1 MAKQMI
7 YGEEARK
14 KLLDGITAATDA
26 IKVTLG
32 PKARTVVLDKSFGSP
47 TIINDGV
54 TIAKDIELPD
64 PYENMGAQ
72 LVKEVASKAQDNAGD
87 GTSTAAI
94 LAQSLSS
101 YGLRNVS
108 AGMSPVNLKSG
119 FDKAIETVVS
129 ELKSASKPVK
139 ESGEVIEQVASI
151 SANNDSEIGSLI
163 ASAVEKV
170 GHDGIITVEEAKSME
185 TSLKVVEGMEFDKGY
200 VSPYMITDREK
211 REAILEN
218 PKILLTDHT
227 VSSAQDLI
235 PALEVAVKQTK
246 SPLLIIS
253 KDLEGEALATLV
265 LNVASKVV
273 KACAVK
279 APGFGDEQ
287 GEQLEDIAILTGGT
301 VVVKDQGSELKDI
314 TETHL
319 GTAEKVIIGKN
330 KTTLISGGGSKKAID
345 ERVSILKSQ
354 SNVATSKWDKE
365 KLDKRIGR
373 LSGGVAVL
381 EIGAATETEM
391 KEKKGRVDD
400 ALSATRAA
408 MAEGVV
414 AGGGV
419 ALLRASDSLEAKVIK
434 NTGNLSAEESVGVKI
449 VKDALAIPARQI
461 AENAGED
468 GSVVVSKIREGKGN
482 FGFNARTNTY
492 EDLMKAGVV
501 DPVKVTRNAIQAA
514 GSIAGLVLTTETL
527 VCDIPEENSGMPA
540 MPDMGGMGGMGGMM

>member
-1 MAKQMI
+1 MI

-14 KLLDGITAATDA
+14 KLLDGITIATDA

-32 PKARTVVLDKSFGSP
+32 PKARTVILDKSFGSP

-72 LVKEVASKAQDNAGD
+72 LVKEVAIKAQDNAGD

-94 LAQSLSS
+94 LAQSLSY

-108 AGMSPVNLKSG
+108 AGMSPVNLRSG
-119 FDKAIETVVS
+119 FDKAIEMVVS

-227 VSSAQDLI
+227 ISSAQDLI

-301 VVVKDQGSELKDI
+301 VIVKDQGSELKEI
-314 TETHL
+314 TEAHL

-400 ALSATRAA
+400 ALNATRAA

-419 ALLRASDSLEAKVIK
+419 ALLRASESLEKLA
-434 NTGNLSAEESVGVKI
+434 GELSDEESVGVKI
-449 VKDALAIPARQI
+449 VRDALAIPSRQI
-461 AENAGED
+461 ADNAGED

-492 EDLMKAGVV
+492 EDLMKAGVI

-514 GSIAGLVLTTETL
+514 GSIAGLILTTETL
-527 VCDIPEENSGMPA
+527 ICDIPEENSGMPA
-540 MPDMGGMGGMGGMM
+540 MPDMGGMGGMM

>member
-1 MAKQMI
+1 MI

-14 KLLDGITAATDA
+14 KLLDGINSATDA

-64 PYENMGAQ
+64 AYENMGAQ

-94 LAQSLSS
+94 LAQSLST

-119 FDKAIETVVS
+119 FDKAIETVVT
-129 ELKSASKPVK
+129 ELKSASKPV

-151 SANNDSEIGSLI
+151 SANNDAEIGKLI
-163 ASAVEKV
+163 ADAVDKV

-211 REAILEN
+211 REAVLEN

-227 VSSAQDLI
+227 VSAAQDLI
-235 PALEVAVKQTK
+235 PALEVAVKQSK

-287 GEQLEDIAILTGGT
+287 GEQLEDLAILTGGT
-301 VVVKDQGSELKDI
+301 VVVKDQGSEVKDI
-314 TETHL
+314 TEMHL
-319 GTAEKVIIGKN
+319 GNAEKVIIGKN
-330 KTTLISGGGSKKAID
+330 KTTIISGGGDKKGIE
-345 ERVSILKSQ
+345 ERVSILRSQ
-354 SNVATSKWDKE
+354 SKVSTSKWDKE

-391 KEKKGRVDD
+391 KEKKARVDD
-400 ALSATRAA
+400 ALNATRAA

-414 AGGGV
+414 VGGGV
-419 ALLRASDSLEAKVIK
+419 ALLRASESLNKLAGK
-434 NTGNLSAEESVGVKI
+434 LSDEESVGVKI
-449 VKDALAIPARQI
+449 VRDALAIPAKQI
-461 AENAGED
+461 AENSGED
-468 GSVVVSKIREGKGN
+468 GSVIVSKIVEGKNN
-482 FGFNARTNTY
+482 FGFNARTNTF

-527 VCDIPEENSGMPA
+527 VADIPEENGGAMPA

>member
-1 MAKQMI
+1 MI

-14 KLLDGITAATDA
+14 KLLDGITTATDA

-32 PKARTVVLDKSFGSP
+32 PKARTVILDKSFGSP

-72 LVKEVASKAQDNAGD
+72 LVKEVAIKAQDNAGD

-94 LAQSLSS
+94 LAQSLSY

-108 AGMSPVNLKSG
+108 AGMSPVNLRSG
-119 FDKAIETVVS
+119 FDKAIEMVVS

-227 VSSAQDLI
+227 VSSAPDLI
-235 PALEVAVKQTK
+235 PALEVAVKQSK
-246 SPLLIIS
+246 KPLLIIS

-265 LNVASKVV
+265 LNVVSGHV

-301 VVVKDQGSELKDI
+301 VIVKDQGSELKDI
-314 TETHL
+314 TEAHL

-400 ALSATRAA
+400 ALNATRAA

-419 ALLRASDSLEAKVIK
+419 ALLRASESLEKLA
-434 NTGNLSAEESVGVKI
+434 GELSDEESVGVKI
-449 VKDALAIPARQI
+449 VRDALAIPSRQI
-461 AENAGED
+461 ADNAGED

-492 EDLMKAGVV
+492 EDLMKAGVI

-514 GSIAGLVLTTETL
+514 GSIAGLILTTETL

>member
-14 KLLDGITAATDA
+14 KLLDGITTATDA

-32 PKARTVVLDKSFGSP
+32 PKARTVILDKSFGSP

-72 LVKEVASKAQDNAGD
+72 LVKEVAIKAQDNAGD

-94 LAQSLSS
+94 LAQSLSY

-119 FDKAIETVVS
+119 FDKAIEMVVS

-227 VSSAQDLI
+227 ISSAQDLI

-301 VVVKDQGSELKDI
+301 VIVKDQGSELKEI
-314 TETHL
+314 TEAHL

-400 ALSATRAA
+400 ALNATRAA

-419 ALLRASDSLEAKVIK
+419 ALLRASESLEKLA
-434 NTGNLSAEESVGVKI
+434 GELSDEESVGVKI
-449 VKDALAIPARQI
+449 VRDALAIPSRQI
-461 AENAGED
+461 ADNAGED

-514 GSIAGLVLTTETL
+514 GSIAGLILTTETL

-540 MPDMGGMGGMGGMM
+540 MPDMGGMGGMM

>member
-1 MAKQMI
+1 MKSSKILTLAVAFTVLASVGMPI
-7 YGEEARK
+7 FS
-14 KLLDGITAATDA
+14 
-26 IKVTLG
+26 LG
-32 PKARTVVLDKSFGSP
+32 PVANAAADDPVVNVKIGLL
-47 TIINDGV
+47 NDATGP
-54 TIAKDIELPD
+54 IAVYSE
-64 PYENMGAQ
+64 GF
-72 LVKEVASKAQDNAGD
+72 
-87 GTSTAAI
+87 T
-94 LAQSLSS
+94 LA
-101 YGLRNVS
+101 V
-108 AGMSPVNLKSG
+108 P
-119 FDKAIETVVS
+119 
-129 ELKSASKPVK
+129 
-139 ESGEVIEQVASI
+139 
-151 SANNDSEIGSLI
+151 
-163 ASAVEKV
+163 
-170 GHDGIITVEEAKSME
+170 
-185 TSLKVVEGMEFDKGY
+185 
-200 VSPYMITDREK
+200 
-211 REAILEN
+211 
-218 PKILLTDHT
+218 
-227 VSSAQDLI
+227 
-235 PALEVAVKQTK
+235 
-246 SPLLIIS
+246 
-253 KDLEGEALATLV
+253 
-265 LNVASKVV
+265 
-273 KACAVK
+273 
-279 APGFGDEQ
+279 FGDEQ

-314 TETHL
+314 TEAHL
-319 GTAEKVIIGKN
+319 GAAEKVIIGKN

-400 ALSATRAA
+400 ALNATRAA

-419 ALLRASDSLEAKVIK
+419 ALLRASESLRKLAGK
-434 NTGNLSAEESVGVKI
+434 LSDEESVGVKI
-449 VKDALAIPARQI
+449 VRDALAIPSRQI
-461 AENAGED
+461 ADNAGED

-492 EDLMKAGVV
+492 EDLMKAGVI

>member
-32 PKARTVVLDKSFGSP
+32 PKARTVILDKSFGSP

-72 LVKEVASKAQDNAGD
+72 LVKEVAIKAQDNAGD

-94 LAQSLSS
+94 LAQALSY

-163 ASAVEKV
+163 ARAVEKV

-301 VVVKDQGSELKDI
+301 VIVKDQGSELKDI
-314 TETHL
+314 TEAHL

-330 KTTLISGGGSKKAID
+330 NTTLISGGGSKKAID

-400 ALSATRAA
+400 ALNATRAA

-419 ALLRASDSLEAKVIK
+419 ALLRASESLEKLAGK
-434 NTGNLSAEESVGVKI
+434 LSDEESVGVKI
-449 VKDALAIPARQI
+449 VRDALAIPSRQI
-461 AENAGED
+461 ADNAGED

-514 GSIAGLVLTTETL
+514 GSIAGLILTTETL

>member
-32 PKARTVVLDKSFGSP
+32 PKARTVILDKSFGSP

-72 LVKEVASKAQDNAGD
+72 LVKEVAIKAQDNAGD

-94 LAQSLSS
+94 LAQSLSY

-129 ELKSASKPVK
+129 ELKSASTPVK

-314 TETHL
+314 TEAHL

-400 ALSATRAA
+400 ALNATRAA

-419 ALLRASDSLEAKVIK
+419 ALLRASESLEKLAGK
-434 NTGNLSAEESVGVKI
+434 LSDEESVGVKI
-449 VKDALAIPARQI
+449 VRDALAIPSRQI
-461 AENAGED
+461 ADNAGED

>member
-32 PKARTVVLDKSFGSP
+32 PKARTVILDKSFGSP

-72 LVKEVASKAQDNAGD
+72 LVKEVAIKAQDNAGD

-94 LAQSLSS
+94 LAQSLSY

-119 FDKAIETVVS
+119 FDKAIEMVVS

-301 VVVKDQGSELKDI
+301 VIVKDQGSELKDI
-314 TETHL
+314 TEAHL

-400 ALSATRAA
+400 ALNATRAA

-419 ALLRASDSLEAKVIK
+419 ALLRASESLEKLAGK
-434 NTGNLSAEESVGVKI
+434 LSDEESVGVKI
-449 VKDALAIPARQI
+449 VRDALAIPSRQI
-461 AENAGED
+461 ADNAGED

-514 GSIAGLVLTTETL
+514 GSIAGLILTTETL

-540 MPDMGGMGGMGGMM
+540 MPDMGGMGGMM

>member
-32 PKARTVVLDKSFGSP
+32 PKARTVILDKSFGSP

-72 LVKEVASKAQDNAGD
+72 LVKEVAIKAQDNAGD

-94 LAQSLSS
+94 LAQSLSY

-246 SPLLIIS
+246 SPLMIIS

-301 VVVKDQGSELKDI
+301 VIVKDQGSELKDI
-314 TETHL
+314 TEAHL

-330 KTTLISGGGSKKAID
+330 KTTLIAGGGSKKAID

-400 ALSATRAA
+400 ALNATRAA

-419 ALLRASDSLEAKVIK
+419 ALLRASESLEKLAGK
-434 NTGNLSAEESVGVKI
+434 LSDEESVGVKI
-449 VKDALAIPARQI
+449 VRDALAIPSRQI
-461 AENAGED
+461 ADNAGED

-514 GSIAGLVLTTETL
+514 GSIAGLILTTETL

>member
-32 PKARTVVLDKSFGSP
+32 PKARTVILDKSFGSP

-72 LVKEVASKAQDNAGD
+72 LVKEVAIKAQDNAGD

-94 LAQSLSS
+94 LAQSLSY

-108 AGMSPVNLKSG
+108 AGMSPVNLKKG

-227 VSSAQDLI
+227 ISSAQDLI

-301 VVVKDQGSELKDI
+301 VIVKDQGSELKDI
-314 TETHL
+314 TEAHF
-319 GTAEKVIIGKN
+319 GTAERVIIGKN

-400 ALSATRAA
+400 ALNATRAA

-419 ALLRASDSLEAKVIK
+419 ALLRASESLEKLAGK
-434 NTGNLSAEESVGVKI
+434 LSDEESVGVKI
-449 VKDALAIPARQI
+449 VRDALAIPSRQI
-461 AENAGED
+461 ADNAGED

-514 GSIAGLVLTTETL
+514 GSIAGLILTTETL

>member
-1 MAKQMI
+1 MI

-32 PKARTVVLDKSFGSP
+32 PKARTVILDKSFGSP

-72 LVKEVASKAQDNAGD
+72 LVKEVAIKAQDNAGD

-94 LAQSLSS
+94 LAQSLSY

-301 VVVKDQGSELKDI
+301 VIVKDQGSELKDI
-314 TETHL
+314 TEAHL

-400 ALSATRAA
+400 ALNATRAA

-419 ALLRASDSLEAKVIK
+419 ALLRASESLEKLAGK
-434 NTGNLSAEESVGVKI
+434 LSDEESVGVKI
-449 VKDALAIPARQI
+449 VRDALAIPSRQI
-461 AENAGED
+461 ADNAGED

-514 GSIAGLVLTTETL
+514 GSLAGLVLTTETL

>member
-14 KLLDGITAATDA
+14 KLLDGITTATDA

-32 PKARTVVLDKSFGSP
+32 PKARTVILDKSFGSP

-72 LVKEVASKAQDNAGD
+72 LVKEVAIKAQDNAGD

-94 LAQSLSS
+94 LAQSLSY

-119 FDKAIETVVS
+119 FDKAIEMVVS

-227 VSSAQDLI
+227 ISSAQDLI

-301 VVVKDQGSELKDI
+301 VIVKDQGSELKDI
-314 TETHL
+314 TEAHL

-400 ALSATRAA
+400 ALNATRAA

-419 ALLRASDSLEAKVIK
+419 ALLRASESLEKLA
-434 NTGNLSAEESVGVKI
+434 GELSDEESVGVKI
-449 VKDALAIPARQI
+449 VRDALAIPSRQI
-461 AENAGED
+461 ADNAGED

-514 GSIAGLVLTTETL
+514 GSIAGLILTTETL

-540 MPDMGGMGGMGGMM
+540 MPDMGGMGGMM

>member
-72 LVKEVASKAQDNAGD
+72 LVKEVAIKAQDNAGD

-94 LAQSLSS
+94 LAQSLSY

-287 GEQLEDIAILTGGT
+287 GEQLED
-301 VVVKDQGSELKDI
+301 
-314 TETHL
+314 
-319 GTAEKVIIGKN
+319 
-330 KTTLISGGGSKKAID
+330 
-345 ERVSILKSQ
+345 
-354 SNVATSKWDKE
+354 
-365 KLDKRIGR
+365 
-373 LSGGVAVL
+373 
-381 EIGAATETEM
+381 
-391 KEKKGRVDD
+391 
-400 ALSATRAA
+400 
-408 MAEGVV
+408 
-414 AGGGV
+414 
-419 ALLRASDSLEAKVIK
+419 
-434 NTGNLSAEESVGVKI
+434 
-449 VKDALAIPARQI
+449 
-461 AENAGED
+461 
-468 GSVVVSKIREGKGN
+468 
-482 FGFNARTNTY
+482 
-492 EDLMKAGVV
+492 
-501 DPVKVTRNAIQAA
+501 
-514 GSIAGLVLTTETL
+514 
-527 VCDIPEENSGMPA
+527 
-540 MPDMGGMGGMGGMM
+540 

>member
-1 MAKQMI
+1 MI

-32 PKARTVVLDKSFGSP
+32 PKARTVILDKSFGSP

-72 LVKEVASKAQDNAGD
+72 LVKEVAIKAQDNAGD

-94 LAQSLSS
+94 LAQSLSY

-108 AGMSPVNLKSG
+108 AGMSPVNLRSG
-119 FDKAIETVVS
+119 FDKAIEMVVS

-227 VSSAQDLI
+227 ISSAQDLI

-301 VVVKDQGSELKDI
+301 VIVKDQGSELKDI
-314 TETHL
+314 TEAHL

-400 ALSATRAA
+400 ALNATRAA

-419 ALLRASDSLEAKVIK
+419 ALLRASESLEKLAGK
-434 NTGNLSAEESVGVKI
+434 LSDEESVRVKI
-449 VKDALAIPARQI
+449 VRDALAIPSRQI
-461 AENAGED
+461 ADNAGED

-492 EDLMKAGVV
+492 EDLMKAGVI

-514 GSIAGLVLTTETL
+514 GSIAGLILTTETL
-527 VCDIPEENSGMPA
+527 ICDIPEENSRMPA

>member
-1 MAKQMI
+1 MI

-32 PKARTVVLDKSFGSP
+32 PKARTVILDKSFGSP

-72 LVKEVASKAQDNAGD
+72 LVKEVAIKAQDNAGD

-94 LAQSLSS
+94 LAQSLSY

-301 VVVKDQGSELKDI
+301 VIVKDQGSELKDI
-314 TETHL
+314 TEAHL

-330 KTTLISGGGSKKAID
+330 KTTLIAGGGSKKAID

-400 ALSATRAA
+400 ALNATRAA

-419 ALLRASDSLEAKVIK
+419 ALLRASESLEKLAGK
-434 NTGNLSAEESVGVKI
+434 LSDEESVGVKI
-449 VKDALAIPARQI
+449 VRDALAIPSRQI
-461 AENAGED
+461 ADNAGED

-514 GSIAGLVLTTETL
+514 GSIAGLILTTETL

>member
-32 PKARTVVLDKSFGSP
+32 PKARTVILDKSFGSP

-72 LVKEVASKAQDNAGD
+72 LVKEVAIKAQDNAGD

-94 LAQSLSS
+94 LAQALSY

-301 VVVKDQGSELKDI
+301 VIVKDQGSELKDI
-314 TETHL
+314 TEAHL

-330 KTTLISGGGSKKAID
+330 NTTLISGGGSKKAID

-400 ALSATRAA
+400 ALNATRAA

-419 ALLRASDSLEAKVIK
+419 ALLRASESLEKLAGK
-434 NTGNLSAEESVGVKI
+434 LSDEESVGVKI
-449 VKDALAIPARQI
+449 VRDALAIPSRQI
-461 AENAGED
+461 ADNAGED

-514 GSIAGLVLTTETL
+514 GSIAGLILTTETL

>member
-14 KLLDGITAATDA
+14 KLLDGITTATDA

-32 PKARTVVLDKSFGSP
+32 PKARTVILDKSFGSP

-72 LVKEVASKAQDNAGD
+72 LVKEVAIKAQDNAGD

-94 LAQSLSS
+94 LAQSLSY

-108 AGMSPVNLKSG
+108 AGMSPVNLRSG
-119 FDKAIETVVS
+119 FDKAIEMVVS

-227 VSSAQDLI
+227 ISSAQDLI

-301 VVVKDQGSELKDI
+301 VIVKDQGSELKEI
-314 TETHL
+314 TEAHL

-400 ALSATRAA
+400 ALNATRAA

-419 ALLRASDSLEAKVIK
+419 ALLRASESLEKLA
-434 NTGNLSAEESVGVKI
+434 GELSDEESVGVKI
-449 VKDALAIPARQI
+449 VRDALAIPSRQI
-461 AENAGED
+461 ADNAGED

-492 EDLMKAGVV
+492 EDLMKAGVI

-514 GSIAGLVLTTETL
+514 GSIAGLILTTETL

-540 MPDMGGMGGMGGMM
+540 MPDMGGMGGMM

>member
-1 MAKQMI
+1 MI

-32 PKARTVVLDKSFGSP
+32 PKARTVILDKSFGSP

-72 LVKEVASKAQDNAGD
+72 LVKEVAIKAQDNAGD

-94 LAQSLSS
+94 LAQSLSY

-108 AGMSPVNLKSG
+108 AGMSPVNLKKG

-227 VSSAQDLI
+227 VSSAPDLI
-235 PALEVAVKQTK
+235 PALEVAVKQSK
-246 SPLLIIS
+246 KPLLIIS

-265 LNVASKVV
+265 LNVVSGHV

-301 VVVKDQGSELKDI
+301 VIVKDQGSELKDI
-314 TETHL
+314 TEAHF
-319 GTAEKVIIGKN
+319 GTAERVIIGKN

-400 ALSATRAA
+400 ALNATRAA

-434 NTGNLSAEESVGVKI
+434 NTGKLSDEESVGVKI
-449 VKDALAIPARQI
+449 VRDALAIPSRQI
-461 AENAGED
+461 ADNAGED

-514 GSIAGLVLTTETL
+514 GSIAGLILTTETL

-540 MPDMGGMGGMGGMM
+540 MPDMGGMGGMM

>member
-32 PKARTVVLDKSFGSP
+32 PKARTVILDKSFGSP

-72 LVKEVASKAQDNAGD
+72 LVKEVAIKAQDNAGD

-301 VVVKDQGSELKDI
+301 VIVKDQGSGLKDI
-314 TETHL
+314 TEAHL

-400 ALSATRAA
+400 ALNATRAA

-419 ALLRASDSLEAKVIK
+419 ALLRASESLEKLAGK
-434 NTGNLSAEESVGVKI
+434 LSDEESVGVKI
-449 VKDALAIPARQI
+449 VRDALAIPSRQI
-461 AENAGED
+461 ADNAGED

>member
-72 LVKEVASKAQDNAGD
+72 LVKEVAIKAQDNAGD

-119 FDKAIETVVS
+119 FDKAIETVVL

-314 TETHL
+314 TEAHL

-345 ERVSILKSQ
+345 GRVSILKSQ

-400 ALSATRAA
+400 ALNATRAA

-419 ALLRASDSLEAKVIK
+419 ALLRASESLEKLAGK
-434 NTGNLSAEESVGVKI
+434 LSDEESVGVKI
-449 VKDALAIPARQI
+449 VRDALAIPSRQI
-461 AENAGED
+461 ADNAGED

>member
-1 MAKQMI
+1 MI

-32 PKARTVVLDKSFGSP
+32 PKARTVILDKSFGSP

-72 LVKEVASKAQDNAGD
+72 LVKEVAIKAQDNAGD

-94 LAQSLSS
+94 LAQSLSY

-108 AGMSPVNLKSG
+108 AGMSPVNLRSG
-119 FDKAIETVVS
+119 FDKAIEMVVS

-227 VSSAQDLI
+227 ISSAQDLI

-301 VVVKDQGSELKDI
+301 VIVKDQGSELKDI
-314 TETHL
+314 TEAHF
-319 GTAEKVIIGKN
+319 GTAERVIIGKN

-400 ALSATRAA
+400 ALNATRAA

-434 NTGNLSAEESVGVKI
+434 NTGKLSDEESVGVKI
-449 VKDALAIPARQI
+449 VRDALAIPSRQI
-461 AENAGED
+461 ADNAGED

-514 GSIAGLVLTTETL
+514 GSIAGLILTTETL
-527 VCDIPEENSGMPA
+527 ICDIPEENSGMPA
-540 MPDMGGMGGMGGMM
+540 MPDMGGMGGMM

>member
-32 PKARTVVLDKSFGSP
+32 PKARTVILDKSFGSP

-72 LVKEVASKAQDNAGD
+72 LVKEVAIKAQDNAGD

-94 LAQSLSS
+94 LAQSLSY

-108 AGMSPVNLKSG
+108 AGMSPVNLRSG
-119 FDKAIETVVS
+119 FDKAIEMVVS

-227 VSSAQDLI
+227 ISSAQDLI

-301 VVVKDQGSELKDI
+301 VIVKDQGSELKEI
-314 TETHL
+314 TEAHL

-400 ALSATRAA
+400 ALNATRAA

-419 ALLRASDSLEAKVIK
+419 ALLRASESLEKLA
-434 NTGNLSAEESVGVKI
+434 GELSDEESVGVKI
-449 VKDALAIPARQI
+449 VRDALAIPSRQI
-461 AENAGED
+461 ADNAGED

-492 EDLMKAGVV
+492 EDLMKAGVI

-514 GSIAGLVLTTETL
+514 GSIAGLILTTETL
-527 VCDIPEENSGMPA
+527 ICDIPEENSRMPA

>member
-32 PKARTVVLDKSFGSP
+32 PKARTVILDKSFGSP

-72 LVKEVASKAQDNAGD
+72 LVKEVAIKAQDNAGD

-94 LAQSLSS
+94 LAQSLSY

-129 ELKSASKPVK
+129 ELKSASTPVK

-301 VVVKDQGSELKDI
+301 VIVKDQGSELKDI
-314 TETHL
+314 TEAHL

-330 KTTLISGGGSKKAID
+330 NTTLISGGGSKKAID

-400 ALSATRAA
+400 ALNATRAA

-419 ALLRASDSLEAKVIK
+419 ALLRASESLEKLAGK
-434 NTGNLSAEESVGVKI
+434 LSDEESVGVKI
-449 VKDALAIPARQI
+449 VRDALAIPSRQI
-461 AENAGED
+461 ADNAGED

-514 GSIAGLVLTTETL
+514 GSIAGLILTTETL

>member
-1 MAKQMI
+1 MI

-32 PKARTVVLDKSFGSP
+32 PKARTVILDKSFGSP

-72 LVKEVASKAQDNAGD
+72 LVKEVAIKAQDNAGD

-94 LAQSLSS
+94 LAQSLSY

-119 FDKAIETVVS
+119 FDKAIEMVVS

-301 VVVKDQGSELKDI
+301 VIVKDQGSELKDI
-314 TETHL
+314 TEAHL

-330 KTTLISGGGSKKAID
+330 NTTLISGGGSKKAID

-400 ALSATRAA
+400 ALNATRAA

-419 ALLRASDSLEAKVIK
+419 ALLRASESLEKLAGK
-434 NTGNLSAEESVGVKI
+434 LSDEESVGVKI
-449 VKDALAIPARQI
+449 VRDALAIPSRQI
-461 AENAGED
+461 ADNAGED

-514 GSIAGLVLTTETL
+514 GSIAGLILTTETL

>member
-14 KLLDGITAATDA
+14 KLLDGINSATDA

-64 PYENMGAQ
+64 AYENMGAQ

-119 FDKAIETVVS
+119 FDKAIGTVVDQ
-129 ELKSASKPVK
+129 LKSASISV
-139 ESGEVIEQVASI
+139 ESSEVIEQVASI
-151 SANNDSEIGSLI
+151 SANNDPEIGKLI
-163 ASAVEKV
+163 ADAVDKV

-211 REAILEN
+211 REAVLEN

-227 VSSAQDLI
+227 VSAAQDLI
-235 PALEVAVKQTK
+235 PALEVAVKQSK
-246 SPLLIIS
+246 SPLLIVA
-253 KDLEGEALATLV
+253 KDVEGEALATLV

-301 VVVKDQGSELKDI
+301 VLVKDQGSELKDI
-314 TETHL
+314 TEAHL

-330 KTTLISGGGSKKAID
+330 KTTVISGGGTKKAIND
-345 ERVSILKSQ
+345 RVEILRSQ

-365 KLDKRIGR
+365 KLDKRVGR

-391 KEKKGRVDD
+391 KEKKARVDD
-400 ALSATRAA
+400 ALNATRAA

-419 ALLRASDSLEAKVIK
+419 ALLRASESLDKLAGK
-434 NTGNLSAEESVGVKI
+434 LSDEESVGVKI
-449 VKDALAIPARQI
+449 VRDALAIPARQI
-461 AENAGED
+461 ADNAGED
-468 GSVVVSKIREGKGN
+468 GSVVVSKIKEGKGN

-527 VCDIPEENSGMPA
+527 VSDIPDENGAAMPP

>member
-72 LVKEVASKAQDNAGD
+72 LVKEVAIKAQDNAGD

-301 VVVKDQGSELKDI
+301 VIVKDQGSELKDI
-314 TETHL
+314 TEAHL

-400 ALSATRAA
+400 ALNATRAA

-419 ALLRASDSLEAKVIK
+419 ALLRASESLEKLAGK
-434 NTGNLSAEESVGVKI
+434 LSDEESVGVKI
-449 VKDALAIPARQI
+449 VRDALAIPSRQI
-461 AENAGED
+461 ADNAGED

-514 GSIAGLVLTTETL
+514 GSIAGLILTTETL

>member
-32 PKARTVVLDKSFGSP
+32 PKARTVILDKSFGSP

-72 LVKEVASKAQDNAGD
+72 LVKEVAIKAQDNAGD

-94 LAQSLSS
+94 LAQSLSY

-119 FDKAIETVVS
+119 FDKAIEMVVS

-227 VSSAQDLI
+227 ISSAQDLI

-301 VVVKDQGSELKDI
+301 VIVKDQGSELKDI
-314 TETHL
+314 TEAHL

-400 ALSATRAA
+400 ALNATRAA

-419 ALLRASDSLEAKVIK
+419 ALLRASESLEKLA
-434 NTGNLSAEESVGVKI
+434 GELSDEESVGVKI
-449 VKDALAIPARQI
+449 VRDALAIPSRQI
-461 AENAGED
+461 ADNAGED

-514 GSIAGLVLTTETL
+514 GSIAGLILTTETL

>member
-14 KLLDGITAATDA
+14 KLLDGITTATDA

-32 PKARTVVLDKSFGSP
+32 PKARTVILDKSFGSP

-72 LVKEVASKAQDNAGD
+72 LVKEVAIKAQDNAGD

-94 LAQSLSS
+94 LAQSLSY

-108 AGMSPVNLKSG
+108 AGMSPVNLRSG
-119 FDKAIETVVS
+119 FDKAIEMVVS

-227 VSSAQDLI
+227 ISSAQDLI

-301 VVVKDQGSELKDI
+301 VIVKDQGSELKEI
-314 TETHL
+314 TEAHL

-400 ALSATRAA
+400 ALNATRAA

-419 ALLRASDSLEAKVIK
+419 ALLRASESLEKLA
-434 NTGNLSAEESVGVKI
+434 GELSDEESVGVKI
-449 VKDALAIPARQI
+449 VRDALAIPSRQI
-461 AENAGED
+461 ADNAGED

-492 EDLMKAGVV
+492 EDLMKAGVI

-514 GSIAGLVLTTETL
+514 GSIAGLILTTETL
-527 VCDIPEENSGMPA
+527 ICDIPEENSRMPA

>member
-1 MAKQMI
+1 
-7 YGEEARK
+7 
-14 KLLDGITAATDA
+14 
-26 IKVTLG
+26 
-32 PKARTVVLDKSFGSP
+32 
-47 TIINDGV
+47 
-54 TIAKDIELPD
+54 
-64 PYENMGAQ
+64 MGAQ

-108 AGMSPVNLKSG
+108 AGMSPVNLRSG
-119 FDKAIETVVS
+119 FDKAISTVVD
-129 ELKSASKPVK
+129 ELKSASISV
-139 ESGEVIEQVASI
+139 ESSEVIEQVASI
-151 SANNDSEIGSLI
+151 SANNDSEIGKLI

-211 REAILEN
+211 REAVLEN

-227 VSSAQDLI
+227 VSAAQDLI
-235 PALEVAVKQTK
+235 PALEIAVKQSK
-246 SPLLIIS
+246 APLLIVS
-253 KDLEGEALATLV
+253 KDVEGEALATLV

-287 GEQLEDIAILTGGT
+287 GEQLEDIAMLTGGT
-301 VVVKDQGSELKDI
+301 VLVKDQGSELKDI
-314 TETHL
+314 TESHL

-330 KTTLISGGGSKKAID
+330 KTTVISGGGSKKSIND
-345 ERVSILKSQ
+345 RVDILRSQ
-354 SNVATSKWDKE
+354 SKVATSKWDKE

-391 KEKKGRVDD
+391 KEKKARVDD
-400 ALSATRAA
+400 ALNATRAA

-414 AGGGV
+414 TGGGV
-419 ALLRASDSLEAKVIK
+419 ALLRASESLDKLAGK
-434 NTGNLSAEESVGVKI
+434 LSDEESVGVKI
-449 VKDALAIPARQI
+449 VRDALAIPARQI

-527 VCDIPEENSGMPA
+527 VSDIPEEGGGAMPA

>member
-14 KLLDGITAATDA
+14 KLLDGITTATDA

-32 PKARTVVLDKSFGSP
+32 PKARTVILDKSFGSP

-72 LVKEVASKAQDNAGD
+72 LVKEVAIKAQDNAGD

-94 LAQSLSS
+94 LAQSLSY

-108 AGMSPVNLKSG
+108 AGMSPVNLRSG
-119 FDKAIETVVS
+119 FDKAIEMVVS

-227 VSSAQDLI
+227 ISSAQDLI

-301 VVVKDQGSELKDI
+301 VIVKDQGSELKDI
-314 TETHL
+314 TEAHL

-400 ALSATRAA
+400 ALNATRAA

-419 ALLRASDSLEAKVIK
+419 ALLRASESLEKLAGK
-434 NTGNLSAEESVGVKI
+434 LSDEESVGVKI
-449 VKDALAIPARQI
+449 VRDALAIPSRQI
-461 AENAGED
+461 ADNAGED

-492 EDLMKAGVV
+492 EDLMKAGVI

-514 GSIAGLVLTTETL
+514 GSIAGLILTTETL
-527 VCDIPEENSGMPA
+527 ICDIPEENSGMPA
-540 MPDMGGMGGMGGMM
+540 MPDMGGMGGMM

>member
-14 KLLDGITAATDA
+14 KLLEGISAAADA

-64 PYENMGAQ
+64 AYENMGAQ

-87 GTSTAAI
+87 GTSTAAV
-94 LAQSLSS
+94 LAQALSS

-119 FDKAIETVVS
+119 FDKAIEAVVAD
-129 ELKSASKPVK
+129 LKKASKPV
-139 ESGEVIEQVASI
+139 ESGEVIKQVASI
-151 SANNDSEIGSLI
+151 SANNDSEIGTLI
-163 ASAVEKV
+163 ADAVEKV

-211 REAILEN
+211 REAVLEN
-218 PKILLTDHT
+218 PKILFTDHT
-227 VSSAQDLI
+227 VSAAQDLI
-235 PALEVAVKQTK
+235 PALEIAVKQSK
-246 SPLLIIS
+246 SPLLIVS

-287 GEQLEDIAILTGGT
+287 GEQLEDLAILTGGT
-301 VVVKDQGSELKDI
+301 VLVKDQGAELKEI
-314 TETHL
+314 TEAHL

-330 KTTLISGGGSKKAID
+330 KTTIISGAGSKKAID
-345 ERVSILKSQ
+345 DRVGILRSQ
-354 SNVATSKWDKE
+354 ANVASSKWDKE

-391 KEKKGRVDD
+391 KEKKARVDD
-400 ALSATRAA
+400 ALNATRAA

-419 ALLRASDSLEAKVIK
+419 ALLRASESLDKMASKLSDEEA
-434 NTGNLSAEESVGVKI
+434 VGVRI
-449 VKDALAIPARQI
+449 VRDALAIPARQI

-468 GSVVVSKIREGKGN
+468 GSVVVSKIREEKGN

-527 VCDIPEENSGMPA
+527 VSDIPDENGGAMPA
-540 MPDMGGMGGMGGMM
+540 MPDMGGMGGMGGLGGMM

>member
-32 PKARTVVLDKSFGSP
+32 PKARTVILDKSFGSP

-72 LVKEVASKAQDNAGD
+72 LVKEVAIKAQDNAGD

-94 LAQSLSS
+94 LAQSLSY

-301 VVVKDQGSELKDI
+301 VIVKDQGSELKDI
-314 TETHL
+314 TEAHL

-373 LSGGVAVL
+373 LSGGVAIL

-400 ALSATRAA
+400 ALNATRAA

-419 ALLRASDSLEAKVIK
+419 ALLRASESLEKLAGK
-434 NTGNLSAEESVGVKI
+434 LSDEESVGVKI
-449 VKDALAIPARQI
+449 VRDALAIPSRQI
-461 AENAGED
+461 ADNAGED

-514 GSIAGLVLTTETL
+514 GSIAGLILTTETL

>member
-14 KLLDGITAATDA
+14 KLLDGITTATDA

-32 PKARTVVLDKSFGSP
+32 PKARTVILDKSFGSP

-72 LVKEVASKAQDNAGD
+72 LVKEVAIKAQDNAGD

-94 LAQSLSS
+94 LAQSLSY

-108 AGMSPVNLKSG
+108 AGMSPVNLRSG
-119 FDKAIETVVS
+119 FDKAIEMVVS

-227 VSSAQDLI
+227 ISSAQDLI

-301 VVVKDQGSELKDI
+301 VIVKDQGSELKEI
-314 TETHL
+314 TEAHL

-400 ALSATRAA
+400 ALNATRAA

-419 ALLRASDSLEAKVIK
+419 ALLRASESLEKLA
-434 NTGNLSAEESVGVKI
+434 GELSDEESVGVKI
-449 VKDALAIPARQI
+449 VRDALAIPSRQI
-461 AENAGED
+461 ADNAGED

-492 EDLMKAGVV
+492 EDLMKAGVI

-514 GSIAGLVLTTETL
+514 GSIAGLILTTETL
-527 VCDIPEENSGMPA
+527 ICDIPEENSGMPA

>member
-14 KLLDGITAATDA
+14 KLLDGINSATDA

-64 PYENMGAQ
+64 AYENMGAQ

-108 AGMSPVNLKSG
+108 AGMSPVNLRSG
-119 FDKAIETVVS
+119 FDKAISTVVD
-129 ELKSASKPVK
+129 ELKSASISV
-139 ESGEVIEQVASI
+139 ESSEVIEQVASI
-151 SANNDSEIGSLI
+151 SANNDSEIGKLI

-211 REAILEN
+211 REAVLEN

-227 VSSAQDLI
+227 VSAAQDLI
-235 PALEVAVKQTK
+235 PALEIAVKQSK
-246 SPLLIIS
+246 APLLIVS
-253 KDLEGEALATLV
+253 KDVEGEALATLV

-287 GEQLEDIAILTGGT
+287 GEQLEDIAMLTGGT

-314 TETHL
+314 TESHL

-330 KTTLISGGGSKKAID
+330 KTTVISGGGSKKSIND
-345 ERVSILKSQ
+345 RVDILRSQ
-354 SNVATSKWDKE
+354 SKVATSKWDKE

-391 KEKKGRVDD
+391 KEKKARVDD
-400 ALSATRAA
+400 ALNATRAA

-414 AGGGV
+414 TGGGV
-419 ALLRASDSLEAKVIK
+419 ALLRASESLDKLAGK
-434 NTGNLSAEESVGVKI
+434 LSDEESVGVKI
-449 VKDALAIPARQI
+449 VRDALAIPARQI

-527 VCDIPEENSGMPA
+527 VSDIPEEGGGAMPA

>member
-72 LVKEVASKAQDNAGD
+72 LVKEVAIKAQDNAGD

-94 LAQSLSS
+94 LAQSLSY
-101 YGLRNVS
+101 YGLRNES

-301 VVVKDQGSELKDI
+301 VIVKDQGSELKDI
-314 TETHL
+314 TEAHL

-330 KTTLISGGGSKKAID
+330 NTTLISGGGSKMAID

-400 ALSATRAA
+400 ALNATRAA

-419 ALLRASDSLEAKVIK
+419 ALLRASESLEKLAGK
-434 NTGNLSAEESVGVKI
+434 LSDEESVGVKI
-449 VKDALAIPARQI
+449 VRDALAIPSRQI
-461 AENAGED
+461 ADNAGED

-514 GSIAGLVLTTETL
+514 GSIAGLILTTETL

>member
-1 MAKQMI
+1 MI

-32 PKARTVVLDKSFGSP
+32 PKARTVILDKSFGSP

-72 LVKEVASKAQDNAGD
+72 LVKEVAIKAQDNAGD

-94 LAQSLSS
+94 LAQSLSY

-301 VVVKDQGSELKDI
+301 VIVKDQGSELKDI
-314 TETHL
+314 TEAHF

-400 ALSATRAA
+400 ALNATRAA

-419 ALLRASDSLEAKVIK
+419 ALLRASESLEKLAGK
-434 NTGNLSAEESVGVKI
+434 LSDEESVGVKI
-449 VKDALAIPARQI
+449 VRDALAIPSRQI
-461 AENAGED
+461 ADNAGED

-514 GSIAGLVLTTETL
+514 GSIAGLILTTETL